1 MLVTIPQERNMM
13 LRRRELLGMM
23 VVPAML
29 AFATPGLAADM
40 KPFNQ
45 AAFDAAQAA
54 GKPII
59 IDVNAPWCPTCK
71 AQAPILSKLRAEPKY
86 SQLVSFS
93 IDFDSQK
100 DLLKKFNVQRQS
112 TLIVFKGKKEAGRST
127 GDTNAASIA
136 ALLAKSI

>member
-1 MLVTIPQERNMM
+1 MM

-29 AFATPGLAADM
+29 ALATPGLAADI
-40 KPFNQ
+40 KPFSQ

>member
-1 MLVTIPQERNMM
+1 MLN
-13 LRRRELLGMM
+13 RRHLLGALA
-23 VVPAML
+23 VPVALTL
-29 AFATPGLAADM
+29 ASPAHAAGAR
-40 KPFNQ
+40 PFNQ

-54 GKPII
+54 GKPIL
-59 IDVNAPWCPTCK
+59 IDVSAPWCPTCK

-86 SQLVSFS
+86 SQLVSFV

-112 TLIVFKGKKEAGRST
+112 TLIVFKGKQEAGRST